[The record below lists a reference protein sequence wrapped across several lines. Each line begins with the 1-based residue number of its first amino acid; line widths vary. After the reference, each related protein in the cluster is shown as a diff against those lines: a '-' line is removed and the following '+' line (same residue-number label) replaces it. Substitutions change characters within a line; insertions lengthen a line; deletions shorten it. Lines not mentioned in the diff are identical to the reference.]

1 MSDSQ
6 SRDIQEKEIDNSQE
20 KDSQLLQPYGFFNRL
35 LGHPPDKSQIS
46 RFDRIAQ
53 ATRLDDDD
61 GLWYYI
67 YINEFY
73 DERLSRRLQEIDSAP
88 ETAIRRAEEGIKKM
102 VRKTM
107 EEMAGS
113 FERELAK
120 SAERQNRWSNI
131 RSWGLLVGALA
142 AFFAVVFNAGYVMGA
157 GQTPFWFH
165 PRNRLEWFCSLFFL
179 VPSGW
184 IIFVGSLPYAFNL
197 LKDSCSNF
205 SGRFLRIFE
214 NGSISLPALRDL
226 FFLVFKMGVALF
238 VIVFSCLFFLVF

>member
-1 MSDSQ
+1 MNDSQ
-6 SRDIQEKEIDNSQE
+6 SQDIQKEGTDSQE
-20 KDSQLLQPYGFFNRL
+20 KDSPLLQPYGFFNRL
-35 LGHPPDKSQIS
+35 LGHPPDKAQIS

-53 ATRLDDDD
+53 ATKMDDDD

-73 DERLSRRLQEIDSAP
+73 DERLDRRLKEIDSAS
-88 ETAIRRAEEGIKKM
+88 ETAIRRTEEGVKKM

-107 EEMAGS
+107 EEMGNS
-113 FERELAK
+113 FERELAE
-120 SAERQNRWSNI
+120 SAERQNKWTNI
-131 RSWGLLVGALA
+131 RSWGLFVGALS

-184 IIFVGSLPYAFNL
+184 VIFVGSLPYALHL
-197 LKDSCSNF
+197 LKDSCSNIF
-205 SGRFLRIFE
+205 GQLSRIFE

-226 FFLVFKMGVALF
+226 FILVFKMSVSLF
-238 VIVFSCLFFLVF
+238 VIAFSCLFFLVF